1 MKSIFNFI
9 IKPKKGKR
17 YNNTKKIGDVDLIL
31 NSDNYQHKF
40 VNREAEVIDTPVI
53 EKTEIKK
60 GDTVLVHHNVFRR
73 WKDMKGVEKNSK
85 AYYKDDMY
93 FVFPDQIFAYKRK
106 DKWTSLD
113 GYCFVKPIKPY
124 SKHSVDNEEPL
135 MGIVKYTDGTIDENS
150 LIGFKPSSEYEFIL
164 NNERLYRVKS
174 KFITIKYEYK
184 GNEKEYN
191 PSWAQSC

>member
-17 YNNTKKIGDVDLIL
+17 YNNTKKINDVDLIL

-40 VNREAEVIDTPVI
+40 VNREAEVIDTPI
-53 EKTEIKK
+53 AEKTKIKK

-73 WKDMKGVEKNSK
+73 WKDMRGVEKNSK

-124 SKHSVDNEEPL
+124 NKLSIESEEPL
-135 MGIVKYTDGTIDENS
+135 MGIVKYTDGSVEKDS
-150 LIGFKPSSEYEFIL
+150 LVGFKPSSEYEFIL
-164 NNERLYRVKS
+164 DNERLYRVKS

-191 PSWAQSC
+191 PSWT